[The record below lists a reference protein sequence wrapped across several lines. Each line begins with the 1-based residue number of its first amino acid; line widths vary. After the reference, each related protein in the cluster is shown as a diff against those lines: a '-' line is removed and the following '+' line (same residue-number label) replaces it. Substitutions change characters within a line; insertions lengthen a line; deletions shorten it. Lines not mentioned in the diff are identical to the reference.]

1 MITPAYT
8 ERMILWLRIERMSE
22 FTPFLCMGD
31 HGPYCRIE
39 YDGGRHV

>member
-8 ERMILWLRIERMSE
+8 ERMILWMRIERMVDYR
-22 FTPFLCMGD
+22 PFLCFGD

-39 YDGGRHV
+39 YGFGGV